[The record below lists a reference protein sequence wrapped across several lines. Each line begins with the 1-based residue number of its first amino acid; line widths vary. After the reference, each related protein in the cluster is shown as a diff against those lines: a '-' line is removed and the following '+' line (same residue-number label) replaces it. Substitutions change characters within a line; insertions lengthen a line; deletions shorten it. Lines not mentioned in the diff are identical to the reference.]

1 VLEASFE
8 DTLPGVELGGQVA
21 LVTGATGG
29 IGNAIARALHE
40 RGARVLLSGRRQD
53 ALDELAASLGDRA
66 QVLVADLAER
76 DAPARLAEDAGAVD
90 VLVANAALPASGRVE
105 DFDHDEIDRALD
117 VNLRAP
123 IQLTRALL
131 PGMLA
136 RGRGHVVLVSSLSG
150 KVASPRSG
158 IYSATKFG
166 LRGFAAGLREDV
178 EPKGVGVTVVFPGF
192 VREAGLFADSGVKLP
207 PWVGTRTPEQ
217 VAAAVVRGIE
227 RDRAEVDVAPLG
239 LRVGTRIAGLAP
251 VTVGRVQRRL
261 GSERIADALA
271 DAQRDKR

>member
-1 VLEASFE
+1 VQLEGASVL
-8 DTLPGVELGGQVA
+8 L
-21 LVTGATGG
+21 TGATGG
-29 IGNAIARALHE
+29 IGVAIARVLHE
-40 RGARVLLSGRRQD
+40 RGARVLLSGRRQEV
-53 ALDELAASLGDRA
+53 LDELAARLGERA
-66 QVLVADLAER
+66 EVVVADLAER
-76 DAPARLAEDAGAVD
+76 TGPFELGAAAGAVD

-105 DFDHDEIDRALD
+105 DFDHEEIDRALD

-131 PGMLA
+131 PGMLE
-136 RGRGHVVLVSSLSG
+136 RGRGHVVFVSSLSG

-178 EPKGVGVTVVFPGF
+178 ETRGIGVTVVFPGF
-192 VREAGLFADSGVKLP
+192 VSDAGLFADSGVKLP

-227 RDRAEVDVAPLG
+227 RERAEVDVAPLG
-239 LRVGTRIAGLAP
+239 LRVGTRLAGLAP
-251 VTVGRVQRRL
+251 VTVARVQRRL

-271 DAQRDKR
+271 EAQRGKR